1 MKLPGFS
8 GWLVIVGPAFDF
20 ILNFP
25 YLNIVSSSKAKTG
38 SRVFTLGFPNIHLQG
53 TEVKYTEGTISS
65 LSGVANNPRHFQI
78 STPVQSGNS
87 GGPLVNEK
95 GQVVGIVVA
104 KLDEEATYEITGDL
118 PENVNYAVKSSF
130 ILPFLESIP
139 ELPIADNQDDN
150 KQQLDRAAIIEK
162 AKDSVVL
169 VLCY

>member
-8 GWLVIVGPAFDF
+8 GWLAVVGPTFDF

-25 YLNIVSSSKAKTG
+25 YLNIVSSSKVKAG
-38 SRVFTLGFPNIHLQG
+38 DRVFTFGFPNIDLQG
-53 TEVKYTEGTISS
+53 TEVKYTEGSVSS
-65 LSGVANNPRHFQI
+65 LTGIANNPRHFQI

-95 GQVVGIVVA
+95 GQVVGIVIA
-104 KLDEEATYEITGDL
+104 KLDEEATYEITGNL

-169 VLCY
+169 ILCY